1 MKVFFIRKD
10 KLVMNCLNYIHRYLE
25 DKLAPWAKSGEH
37 PVRVHERPGRDN
49 PLL

>member
-1 MKVFFIRKD
+1 MNVFFIRKD
-10 KLVMNCLNYIHRYLE
+10 KLVMNYLNYIHIYIE
-25 DKLAPWAKSGEH
+25 DKLAPQAKSREH